1 MKHRNIAIVS
11 IAGLLLALMVWSFGS
26 SAAGIKATANNSVAA
41 NEASVPP
48 QGEEDEFVDADL
60 GKFGSKIDRDEY
72 LRLRG
77 EYFGRLRG
85 IEPGRPFDPTM
96 RSRAIEQMDRQQKG
110 RRIESIVNGGLAPAA
125 GGAWAPLGP
134 ITLPN
139 GSGGAVSGRAT
150 AVVVDPTNS
159 NNVYLGTA
167 QGGVWRSVNGGA
179 SWTTIFDSAESL
191 AIGALALAPSDPT
204 KLYVGTGEFNAC
216 GDCFFGVGLYRI
228 DSVDTTPT
236 LVGPINPANTF
247 TGRGITKILVH
258 P

>member
-85 IEPGRPFDPTM
+85 IEPGLPFNPEL
-96 RSRAIEQMDRQQKG
+96 RSQAIAQMDRQQKR
-110 RRIESIVNGGLAPAA
+110 RRIESIVNGGLTPPIGADAA
-125 GGAWAPLGP
+125 WTPLGP
-134 ITLPN
+134 TSITN
-139 GSGGAVSGRAT
+139 GQPLSGGNTAVSGRVTSIA
-150 AVVVDPTNS
+150 VDPGDATK
-159 NNVYLGTA
+159 VYLGTA
-167 QGGVWRSVNGGA
+167 QGGVWRSLDGG
-179 SWTTIFDSAESL
+179 T
-191 AIGALALAPSDPT
+191 
-204 KLYVGTGEFNAC
+204 
-216 GDCFFGVGLYRI
+216 
-228 DSVDTTPT
+228 
-236 LVGPINPANTF
+236 
-247 TGRGITKILVH
+247 
-258 P
+258 